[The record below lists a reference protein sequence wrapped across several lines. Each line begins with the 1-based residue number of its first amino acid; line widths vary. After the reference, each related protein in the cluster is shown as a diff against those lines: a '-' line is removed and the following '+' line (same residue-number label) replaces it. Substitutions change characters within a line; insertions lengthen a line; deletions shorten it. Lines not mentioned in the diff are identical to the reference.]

1 MSTQPDRTP
10 PADRG
15 PGVSPAGISD
25 FGSRISDLPGQY
37 SERSALRNPQSAV
50 AEPPVLRAPDDRQDE
65 ESRFKP
71 ISTAQVLRL
80 LSWLKPYRKLYLLG
94 LGCGVLAVGC
104 DLLLPMIS
112 KSIID
117 DAIPSGQAGQILR
130 LAAMWSGVIAVHLL
144 LNAFEISATNRCG
157 ERVIQDVRVAVFGQ
171 LQRLSMSFY
180 DKTKLGRI
188 ITRGTSDMEALRGPV
203 ISGINTVALNVLLM
217 IGSAAMILYIDWR
230 LFVAIA
236 WLAPILTFSNALY
249 RRRIGRQWQMLRATF
264 SRLSSNL
271 AENITGVRVV
281 SAFNR
286 QEENLH
292 RFNELQDENTAN
304 NLRVAHTTGI
314 YQPFLQLIHFSGQVI
329 ILAYGGLL
337 IMAADP
343 ALPPDQ
349 RLSAGKVIAVF
360 WFWDRFMSPTITMG
374 TFYNTL
380 MQAMASCERIFALL
394 DMQPEIQDRP
404 GAKPLPRLTGHI
416 VFEHV
421 TFGYNPER
429 PVLHDICIDVP
440 AAKTY
445 ALVGATGSGKSSTIS
460 LLCRFYEYQQGRILV
475 DGHDTRNHTL
485 ESLHKQMGLVLQVN
499 YLFTGTIL
507 DNIRYPRPEATDEE
521 VYAAAKA
528 LDIHDT
534 FMGLADGYHTDVG
547 ERGASVSLGLRQLV
561 CFTRVLLANPR
572 IFLLDEATSS
582 IDTVTETKVQTAL
595 EKLVKDRTTV
605 VVAHR
610 LSTIVKADCIL
621 VLDQGRIVERGTH
634 EELRASNGLYA
645 KLYRK
650 FVAEQEPP
658 NPTPLLTQEAL
669 GDVPS

>member
-1 MSTQPDRTP
+1 MKMQPDKLAP
-10 PADRG
+10 LGVADL
-15 PGVSPAGISD
+15 SD
-25 FGSRISDLPGQY
+25 ARLERPELRNAK
-37 SERSALRNPQSAV
+37 SERT
-50 AEPPVLRAPDDRQDE
+50 EPPVLRPADDRQDE
-65 ESRFKP
+65 ELRFKP
-71 ISTAQVLRL
+71 ISLAQILRL
-80 LSWLKPYRKLYLLG
+80 LSWLKPYRGLYILG
-94 LGCGVLAVGC
+94 VVAGILAVGG
-104 DLLLPMIS
+104 DLLLPMVS

-117 DAIPSGQAGQILR
+117 DAIPSGEASQIVR
-130 LAAMWSGVIAVHLL
+130 LAAIWSGIVALNLL
-144 LNAFEISATNRCG
+144 LHVIEIGTTNRCG
-157 ERVIQDVRVAVFGQ
+157 ERVIQDLRLAVFAQ

-188 ITRGTSDMEALRGPV
+188 ITRGTSDMNAIRGPV
-203 ISGINTVALNVLLM
+203 ISGINTVALNGLLM

-230 LFVAIA
+230 LFVAVA
-236 WLAPILTFSNALY
+236 WLAPILTFCNALY
-249 RRRIGRQWQMLRATF
+249 RRRIGRQWQILRATF

-304 NLRVAHTTGI
+304 NLRLANTTGI
-314 YQPFLQLIHFSGQVI
+314 YQPFLQLIHFTGQVI

-380 MQAMASCERIFALL
+380 MEAMASSERIFALL
-394 DMQPEIQDRP
+394 DMQPEIQNRP
-404 GAKPLPRLTGHI
+404 NAKPLPRLNGHI
-416 VFEHV
+416 VFDHV
-421 TFGYNPER
+421 TFGYNPEK
-429 PVLHDICIDVP
+429 PVLHDICIDIP
-440 AAKTY
+440 AGKTY
-445 ALVGATGSGKSSTIS
+445 ALVGATGSGKSSTLS
-460 LLCRFYEYQQGRILV
+460 LLCRFYEYQQGDIRV
-475 DGHDTRNHTL
+475 DGHNIRNHTL

-534 FMGLADGYHTDVG
+534 FMGLAKGYQTDVG

-582 IDTVTETKVQTAL
+582 IDTVTEGKVQAAL
-595 EKLVKDRTTV
+595 EKLVKGRTTII
-605 VVAHR
+605 VAHR

-634 EELRASNGLYA
+634 EELRASDGLYA

-650 FVAEQEPP
+650 FVAEQETPKLA
-658 NPTPLLTQEAL
+658 PLLNQEAQ